1 VEQAVSLRARPGGG
15 GRRWIRRAALAGVVG
30 NFGDGH
36 INAFNPFS
44 RRFLGGLVGAINA
57 A

>member
-1 VEQAVSLRARPGGG
+1 MEQAVSLRARPGGG

-36 INAFNPFS
+36 INPFNPFS